1 MEEGLS
7 NMQIAILKREYA
19 PFKGKTISAAR
30 AKQLMNILDKF
41 KEDDLKKLGKETIP
55 FVSSGARSKLA
66 VRNMKFKVSTINPF
80 KEEVTQEDFDLEEG
94 KMKTIATMF
103 SQGKSA
109 EEIAKAMKLPVDTVK
124 NILGEN
130 APTDADMKRMKK
142 LGMKPQKEDL
152 EESADTRELTNLY
165 NKRTPLTPAE
175 QKRKAELE
183 KKLGV
188 NEDLE
193 EAIKPFMLSYS
204 DRFGKHAGFEDA
216 KTLQDL
222 QTKAA
227 NLRKKGFKIDKMGRY
242 NPPVNMKDAFDP
254 LTEAC
259 WVGYKQVGMKK
270 KGDKMVPNCVPENYD
285 VNEHIEE
292 LTEQEDKKK
301 MKKVDVAPDGDAEHA
316 ETTDEKKEKK
326 EGDSVEKLK
335 ADIEK
340 KDNEIQSLKV
350 KAETE
355 KAKVAKKETEKM
367 VNPETGEPLLQV
379 GVAYK
384 HLRDKMKKEKIKEDA
399 DYLKPRL
406 NPTQI
411 ANIKKT
417 WQDKKPGDV
426 TPAVKK
432 MIKNMDIPTQL
443 AIKHADIKFL
453 SGLVEDIKEGKF
465 TRYSD
470 LLIQYGRFMQAK
482 DYIGARRIKKDI
494 EAEKKKL
501 GIKEDLNQDD
511 EKVIKKVKDM
521 LKGASAK
528 HAAQAK
534 MIDKALKNEA
544 DLTKSQIKKV
554 HDKADDLPKK
564 DFRDRYGKEKGD
576 SVRYGVATKM
586 VKKKLNIENKN
597 HPSKEL
603 YETIKGLKN
612 KADKSG
618 MPYSILKKVYDRG
631 MAAWRGG
638 HRPGTSQQQWAFARV
653 NSFVTKSSGTWG
665 GADKDLAKQ
674 VRGSK

>member
-1 MEEGLS
+1 MSRYRKTMRQAIEEGLS
-7 NMQIAILKREYA
+7 NMQTAILKKEYA

-109 EEIAKAMKLPVDTVK
+109 EEIAKKMKLPVDTVK

-130 APTDADMKRMKK
+130 APTDADMKRLKK
-142 LGMKPQKEDL
+142 LGMKPQKEDI
-152 EESADTRELTNLY
+152 D
-165 NKRTPLTPAE
+165 
-175 QKRKAELE
+175 
-183 KKLGV
+183 
-188 NEDLE
+188 

-259 WVGYKQVGMKK
+259 WTGYKQVGMKK

-292 LTEQEDKKK
+292 LTEQDDKKK
-301 MKKVDVAPDGDAEHA
+301 MKKVDVAPDGEAEHA

-384 HLRDKMKKEKIKEDA
+384 HLRDKMAKMKEDV
-399 DYLKPRL
+399 DYLKPKL
-406 NPTQI
+406 NPSQI

-417 WQDKKPGDV
+417 WQNKKPGDV

-443 AIKHADIKFL
+443 AIKHANIKFL
-453 SGLVEDIKEGKF
+453 SGIVEDLGKEDEKTIKPIIKQLKKSV
-465 TRYSD
+465 TAHD
-470 LLIQYGRFMQAK
+470 KQAK
-482 DYIGARRIKKDI
+482 DL
-494 EAEKKKL
+494 EKA
-501 GIKEDLNQDD
+501 
-511 EKVIKKVKDM
+511 M
-521 LKGASAK
+521 
-528 HAAQAK
+528 
-534 MIDKALKNEA
+534 KNEA
-544 DLTKSQIKKV
+544 DLSKSQIKKV
-554 HDKADDLPKK
+554 HDKADELPKK

-586 VKKKLNIENKN
+586 IKKKLNIENKN
-597 HPSKEL
+597 HPGKEL

-638 HRPGTSQQQWAFARV
+638 HRPGTTQQQWAFARV